1 MVLMAAGVFSA
12 VATALTRSVVMAVLV
27 AMLLG
32 CAYGIAIVSGLLE
45 IQRMADPDELAGIS
59 GVYYS
64 LAYVGFLLP
73 AALAGLAHFFSYP
86 AMLTAVGLLATMCA
100 ACCAFG
106 WSKHLEPRT
115 ISATS

>member
-1 MVLMAAGVFSA
+1 
-12 VATALTRSVVMAVLV
+12 MAVVV

-45 IQRMADPDELAGIS
+45 VQRIAEPDELAGIS

-64 LAYVGFLLP
+64 LAYAGFLLP
-73 AALAGLAHFFSYP
+73 AILAALARFFSYP
-86 AMLTAVGLLATMCA
+86 AMLTVVGLLAA
-100 ACCAFG
+100 ACTALCASG

-115 ISATS
+115 VTARV